1 MADQPDDSIDQS
13 QVPRKQSVDDQQAAQ
28 GRVASGSTEDSTD
41 NVADLPPNG
50 EKLTGA
56 SPEPKKGKKPKSKN
70 KKKSFSGSPAII
82 AGVFGVV
89 GALAGGVAT
98 GTVSYITANR
108 QISSASNQS
117 SVQFYRQQKQTLYAQ
132 LLQDSINAGQPIAN
146 YGHEFARTADPGS
159 ADFIKLKDATYTW
172 TAKISEDYNTIRL
185 IGGSAV
191 IDSAKDLWTKRSA
204 QVRVVDQLYSRWANH
219 TLSEFDRR
227 TSYVDW
233 PPQARAAM
241 QAEDSFANT
250 ARWDL
255 QSTR

>member
-1 MADQPDDSIDQS
+1 MADQPEHSIDQS

-28 GRVASGSTEDSTD
+28 GRVASGNTGDSTD

-50 EKLTGA
+50 EQLAGA
-56 SPEPKKGKKPKSKN
+56 SPEPKNGKKPKSKN
-70 KKKSFSGSPAII
+70 KKKSFSRSPAMI

-98 GTVSYITANR
+98 GTVSYITANK

-132 LLQDSINAGQPIAN
+132 LLQDSINAGQPIAT
-146 YGHEFARTADPGS
+146 YASEFARTADPGS
-159 ADFIKLKDATYTW
+159 ADFIKLKNYTYTW
-172 TAKISEDYNTIRL
+172 TAKISDDYNTIRL
-185 IGGSAV
+185 IGSSAV
-191 IDSAKDLWTKRSA
+191 IDSAKDLWTKRGA
-204 QVRVVDQLYSRWANH
+204 QVIAVDQLYVRWENH
-219 TLSEFDRR
+219 TLSEYDRR

-233 PPQARAAM
+233 SPQARAAS
-241 QAEDSFANT
+241 QAEDSFADI